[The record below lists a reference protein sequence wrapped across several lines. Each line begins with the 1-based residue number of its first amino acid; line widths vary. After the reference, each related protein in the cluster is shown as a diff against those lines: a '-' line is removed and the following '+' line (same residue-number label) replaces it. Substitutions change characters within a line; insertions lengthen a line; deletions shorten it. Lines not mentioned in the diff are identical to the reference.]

1 MAEEPKVGQNT
12 GNRGK
17 GRPKGSPNK
26 TTAIIKD
33 AIIQAATNAGDGDMV
48 EYLTQQARLN
58 PGPFM
63 SLLGKVLPTQLDGQ
77 VTHQA
82 GDSISA
88 LMERIANNGKRIH
101 SD

>member
-1 MAEEPKVGQNT
+1 MPKEPKVGQNT

-63 SLLGKVLPTQLDGQ
+63 SLLGKVLPMQI
-77 VTHQA
+77 A
-82 GDSISA
+82 GDPDNPVKLVHKI
-88 LMERIANNGKRIH
+88 ERVIVRPGDTNR
-101 SD
+101 